1 MLVIIY
7 IKQSLKLKGSDFM
20 KREVQTQVAFRVY
33 PNDKKEMIKL
43 RKRSGLVWPM
53 FAKYVNRLVKED
65 LNKRVASELNKIN
78 REEN

>member
-1 MLVIIY
+1 MLAIGC
-7 IKQSLKLKGSDFM
+7 IKQYLKLRGSDYM

-43 RKRSGLVWPM
+43 RKRSGLVWPT

-65 LNKRVASELNKIN
+65 LNKKVASELNKIN

>member
-7 IKQSLKLKGSDFM
+7 IKQSLKLKGSDYM
-20 KREVQTQVAFRVY
+20 KREVQTRIAFRVY

-43 RKRSGLVWPM
+43 RKRSGLVWPT

-65 LNKRVASELNKIN
+65 LNRKVASELNKIN
-78 REEN
+78 REGK

>member
-1 MLVIIY
+1 
-7 IKQSLKLKGSDFM
+7 M
-20 KREVQTQVAFRVY
+20 KREVQTKVSFRAY

-43 RKRSGLVWPM
+43 RKRSGLIWPT

-78 REEN
+78 RKEN

>member
-1 MLVIIY
+1 
-7 IKQSLKLKGSDFM
+7 M
-20 KREVQTQVAFRVY
+20 KREVQTKVSFRAY

-43 RKRSGLVWPM
+43 RKRSGLIWPT

>member
-1 MLVIIY
+1 M
-7 IKQSLKLKGSDFM
+7 KLKGSDYM
-20 KREVQTQVAFRVY
+20 KREVQTKVSFRAY

-43 RKRSGLVWPM
+43 RKKSGLIWPT

-78 REEN
+78 REEK

>member
-1 MLVIIY
+1 
-7 IKQSLKLKGSDFM
+7 M
-20 KREVQTQVAFRVY
+20 KREVQTKVSFRAY
-33 PNDKKEMIKL
+33 PNDKKEMNKL
-43 RKRSGLVWPM
+43 RKRSGLVWPT